1 MKTTFQLAAV
11 AAAAAFVSLAHAEV
25 KFDANLEADPTF
37 QGSQGATPSKTYLG
51 GRIEINATAELMND
65 GDKFVRAKGSLIV
78 PLSKDSANNEVTVD
92 DAWIQFGNK
101 SVDLKL
107 GRQEAADL
115 FPLGKDV
122 VVSEAIGG
130 NGYRANA
137 LRGRFKDGKIHF
149 VVGLNAAPG
158 LRAELGV
165 VSHKNGA
172 AGIEQGLRP
181 TIVYNTGALTLRAGY
196 ESFKNQ
202 GVAGSTT
209 GYGLSA
215 GFALTKD
222 SNLNASYAKSSDLNK
237 SSFGLNATFGPA
249 GVGYIQDKNSG
260 NNTKVNTFYAAYSF
274 PLMGIKGAT
283 ITPAISHSTGTGVEN
298 LTAVRVR
305 LNYAF

>member
-1 MKTTFQLAAV
+1 
-11 AAAAAFVSLAHAEV
+11 
-25 KFDANLEADPTF
+25 
-37 QGSQGATPSKTYLG
+37 
-51 GRIEINATAELMND
+51 MND
-65 GDKFVRAKGSLIV
+65 GDKFVRAKGTLIV
-78 PLSKDSANNEVTVD
+78 PLSKNSTDDEVTVD

-122 VVSEAIGG
+122 VVAAALADH
-130 NGYRANA
+130 GYRANS
-137 LRGRFKDGKIHF
+137 LRGRFKDGAIHF
-149 VVGLNAAPG
+149 VAGFNAAPG

-165 VSHKNGA
+165 VSNKNGSNA
-172 AGIEQGLRP
+172 IEQGLRP
-181 TIVYNTGALTLRAGY
+181 TIVYSAGALTLRAGY

-202 GVAGSTT
+202 NAAGSTT

-215 GFALTKD
+215 GFALSKD
-222 SNLNASYAKSSDLNK
+222 SSMNANYAKSSDLNK

-249 GVGYIQDKNSG
+249 GVGYIQDKNG
-260 NNTKVNTFYAAYSF
+260 TTNTKVNTVYAAYSF